1 MKLSE
6 KDRLRREKEIWKA
19 GGKLHMHE
27 LAGCILILLYLLLLP
42 IALIGTVILFIIELF
57 GC

>member
-19 GGKLHMHE
+19 GGELHIHE
-27 LAGCILILLYLLLLP
+27 LVGYIL
-42 IALIGTVILFIIELF
+42 
-57 GC
+57 CQ